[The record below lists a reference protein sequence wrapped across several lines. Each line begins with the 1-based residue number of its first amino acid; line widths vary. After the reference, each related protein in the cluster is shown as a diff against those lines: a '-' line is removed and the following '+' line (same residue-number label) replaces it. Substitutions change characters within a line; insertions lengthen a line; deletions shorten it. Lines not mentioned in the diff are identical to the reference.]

1 MEITYDTKIKLAPLV
16 VRQEKLHYIVENTET
31 NDFFE
36 MPEVCIE
43 AISMIQNNG
52 PLKDIEDRLSEKFP
66 DEDVNI
72 MEFVKQL
79 IELDIV
85 CEIDGKT
92 ISRLVNMKEGTGF
105 QWIPQKIGQILF
117 NQYTARVYTVMML
130 GSILILIFN
139 PGLFPHYK
147 DIFIFDLMIE
157 NVLTVFVIT
166 LLLVF
171 FHELGHIIAI
181 RGENLNAKLELGHRL
196 FFAVLE
202 TDLTQGWKLPA
213 ERRNTL
219 LFAGIYIDIVVI
231 FSSLVLLLFMKVNSF
246 YSGILGI
253 VIFNTLVRLMYQL
266 CVYMKTDF
274 YYILENI
281 TGCYN
286 LMENG
291 RNYLSRWFPMI
302 KKDETTMPFAGEENI
317 VKRYAYFYLTGILLT
332 IAITIY
338 YYIPQMIF
346 AVKEMMVPGF
356 TEPLTSIRFW
366 DSVVFLLQIVLV
378 LGLLLYS
385 WTKKYRFSS

>member
-1 MEITYDTKIKLAPLV
+1 MEITYDTKIKLFPLS
-16 VRQEKLHYIVENTET
+16 VRQEKLHYIVENTVT

-52 PLKDIEDRLSEKFP
+52 LLKDIEEKLSKKFF

-72 MEFVKQL
+72 IEFIKQL
-79 IELDIV
+79 IELDFV
-85 CEIDGKT
+85 SEIDGKT
-92 ISRLVNMKEGTGF
+92 ITRIVKMKEGTGF

-117 NQYTARVYTVMML
+117 NRYTAKIYFAMLL

-139 PGLFPHYK
+139 PELVPHYK

-157 NVLTVFVIT
+157 NVLTVFLIT
-166 LLLVF
+166 LLLVLL
-171 FHELGHIIAI
+171 HELGHVIAI
-181 RGENLNAKLELGHRL
+181 RGENLNARLELGHRL

-219 LFAGIYIDIVVI
+219 LFAGMYIDIVVI
-231 FSSLVLLLFMKVNSF
+231 FISLLLQLFMKADSV
-246 YSGILGI
+246 YAGILGI
-253 VIFNTLVRLMYQL
+253 VVFNTIVRLLYQL
-266 CVYMKTDF
+266 CVFMKTDF

-291 RNYLSRWFPMI
+291 RNFLSRWFPII
-302 KKDETTMPFAGEENI
+302 KKDETTMPFNGEEII
-317 VKRYAYFYLTGILLT
+317 VKRYAYFYLAGILLT
-332 IAITIY
+332 IVITAY
-338 YYIPQMIF
+338 YYVPQMIF
-346 AVKEMMVPGF
+346 AVNEMMVPGF
-356 TEPLTSIRFW
+356 AEPLTSIRFW

-385 WTKKYRFSS
+385 WTKKYRISS